1 MHRPLKHALPL
12 PIQRPHIPTPNPVL
26 PIVNLKRRVRVA
38 IRRGRHPSRQTPQ
51 RGAQDAVR
59 EVVAG
64 RVLRVDLDRGAAGYE
79 VLVAVLEEAVA
90 GVVDVFGDEG
100 CDVFEGGGV
109 LVGLVG
115 G

>member
-12 PIQRPHIPTPNPVL
+12 PIQRPHIPTPNPVR

-38 IRRGRHPSRQTPQ
+38 IRRGPHPSRQTRQ

-59 EVVAG
+59 EVVVG
-64 RVLRVDLDRGAAGYE
+64 GVLGVDLDRGAGGYE
-79 VLVAVLEEAVA
+79 ELVAVREEAVA

-100 CDVFEGGGV
+100 GDAFEGGGV
-109 LVGLVG
+109 LGLG